1 MNIIAA
7 CDHMNI
13 DVITL
18 FRLAYIHVYGKPD
31 PTDGWNDLA
40 RFKIDAVVP
49 SHVRIYLSFL
59 NKTP

>member
-1 MNIIAA
+1 MLKT
-7 CDHMNI
+7 CDRLNI

-18 FRLAYIHVYGKPD
+18 FRLAYIHVHGKPD

-40 RFKIDAVVP
+40 RFKIDSVVP
-49 SHVRIYLSFL
+49 SHVRTYLRFI